1 MLVTEESKW
10 LEVFSR
16 RYCFSGVEAGTQG
29 LKHTE
34 QWLSAS
40 HTLALS
46 D

>member
-10 LEVFSR
+10 LKVFSR
-16 RYCFSGVEAGTQG
+16 RYCFSLGKVGTQG
-29 LKHTE
+29 FKHAE

-40 HTLALS
+40 HTLVLS